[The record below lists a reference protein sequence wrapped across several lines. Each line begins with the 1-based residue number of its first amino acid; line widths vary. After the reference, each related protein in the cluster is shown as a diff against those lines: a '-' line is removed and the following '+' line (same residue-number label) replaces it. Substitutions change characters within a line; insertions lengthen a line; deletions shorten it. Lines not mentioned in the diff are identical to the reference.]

1 MVVKASEIRR
11 MAPEER
17 LRKLN
22 ELRLE
27 LVKLRLQAKMGT
39 LTNTARIRNVRRDI
53 ARILTVINEEGGVS
67 VSETSTTSGET
78 GSEGQ
83 A

>member
-67 VSETSTTSGET
+67 VSEASTTSGET